1 MIQAGA
7 EAHCLTLHLK
17 EKSMADKLIFK
28 IGDIG
33 ISFDGKPRIKK
44 SEIRKAYRP
53 FISTDDPDIALRMH
67 MNSAEIPGG
76 EKIFDSSPIWA
87 LYRNNGSLTIK
98 LFETMNGLNRSLC
111 ISPDFNQADL
121 HFTEPDGSFLDPFF
135 GPTLE
140 LLMVNY
146 LDRVGSIIVHASGID
161 YRGKGLLFVG
171 ESGAGKSTLTRIWNK
186 EKGVEILS
194 DDRII
199 IRKMN
204 GEYWM
209 YGTPWHGDAKFASPA
224 KVKLEKVFFIK
235 HGLVNSAKAVSG
247 SFPVLQFLKAS
258 FPPYWDK
265 NCMKFAMEFFND
277 LVAAVP
283 CREMSFVPDRKIV
296 EFVKSSV

>member
-1 MIQAGA
+1 
-7 EAHCLTLHLK
+7 
-17 EKSMADKLIFK
+17 MADKLTFK

-33 ISFDGKPRIKK
+33 IAFDGEPKIKQ
-44 SEIRKAYRP
+44 SEIRTAYRP
-53 FISTDDPDIALRMH
+53 FISTDDPDIDLRMH
-67 MNSAEIPGG
+67 MDSPGIPVG
-76 EKIFDSSPIWA
+76 EKIFDSLPIWA
-87 LYRNNGSLTIK
+87 LYRHNGSLIIK
-98 LFETMNGLNRSLC
+98 LFEAMNGLKRSLC
-111 ISPDFNQADL
+111 ISRDFNQADL
-121 HFTEPDGSFLDPFF
+121 YFTEPNGSFLDPFF
-135 GPTLE
+135 GPTIE

-146 LDRVGSIIVHASGID
+146 LARVGSIIVHACGID

-204 GEYWM
+204 DQYWM

-235 HGLVNSAKAVSG
+235 HGSANSFKAVTG

-265 NCMKFAMEFFND
+265 NCMEFAMEFFND
-277 LVAAVP
+277 LVAALP
-283 CREMSFVPDRKIV
+283 CRELSFVPDAGIV
-296 EFVKSSV
+296 EFVDNLL